1 MSTSSRPYLLRAI
14 YEWLL
19 DNNLTP
25 HLVIDTNVLGVE
37 VPSSHIDEGQ
47 LVLNISP
54 DACRHLLMGDDEVTF
69 SARFSGVSRQIR
81 LPVDAVTA
89 IYARENSLG
98 MVFGDEPRLAIEP
111 SLVESNPL
119 VEAPLVEVPKA
130 KNKPALD
137 TKTASKITSSKASH
151 LKVIK

>member
-25 HLVIDTNVLGVE
+25 HLVIAADLPGVD
-37 VPSSHIDEGQ
+37 VPSSHIENGQ

-54 DACRHLLMGDDEVTF
+54 DACRDLLLGNEELTF
-69 SARFSGVSRQIR
+69 SARFSGVPRQIR
-81 LPVDAVTA
+81 VPLDAVMG

-98 MVFGDEPRLAIEP
+98 MVFGQEPKLTLEGQDLA
-111 SLVESNPL
+111 
-119 VEAPLVEVPKA
+119 EVPEA
-130 KNKPALD
+130 QIDAASD
-137 TKTASKITSSKASH
+137 TKLLKQPTTKKTSH
-151 LKVIK
+151 LTLVK